1 MQSHSKAIDQSIIRF
16 AVAQA
21 IGAATLYL
29 AVIGGVMYQVA
40 TAAGYLG

>member
-1 MQSHSKAIDQSIIRF
+1 MQSQSKAIDSSIVRN

-29 AVIGGVMYQVA
+29 AIIGGVMYQVA
-40 TAAGYLG
+40 AAAGYLG

>member
-1 MQSHSKAIDQSIIRF
+1 MHSQSKAIDSSVVRMAI
-16 AVAQA
+16 AQA

-40 TAAGYLG
+40 AAAGYLG

>member
-1 MQSHSKAIDQSIIRF
+1 MSSQSKAIDPAALRN

-21 IGAATLYL
+21 VGVAAVYV

-40 TAAGYLG
+40 VAAGYTH

>member
-1 MQSHSKAIDQSIIRF
+1 MQSHSKAIDQSIVGVAI
-16 AVAQA
+16 AQA

-40 TAAGYLG
+40 SAAGYIG